1 MVSANFNIE
10 MVAKLTQ
17 EERKDQLQFKLTD
30 FDRKPIAIGV
40 LENARCGRE
49 CILYRRDIVIEVI
62 YHFHIARD
70 YHKNS
75 SYFCTFQYECRICS
89 PNTIYICTTF
99 QIKLYG
105 KQEAQWHYIVDEA
118 INFYF

>member
-49 CILYRRDIVIEVI
+49 CILYRRGIVIEVI
-62 YHFHIARD
+62 YQGTITRILVTFAHSNMNVEFAAQTQYTFAPRF
-70 YHKNS
+70 KS
-75 SYFCTFQYECRICS
+75 SCMANRRHNGIILWT
-89 PNTIYICTTF
+89 
-99 QIKLYG
+99 
-105 KQEAQWHYIVDEA
+105 KQLIS
-118 INFYF
+118 IFN